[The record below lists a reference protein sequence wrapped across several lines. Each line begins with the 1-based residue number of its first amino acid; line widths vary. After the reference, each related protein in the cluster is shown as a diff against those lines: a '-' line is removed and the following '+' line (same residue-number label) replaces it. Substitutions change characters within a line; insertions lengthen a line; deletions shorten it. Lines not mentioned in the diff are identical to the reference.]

1 MPTFVTQQTAARLR
15 NDHLAK
21 TLLQNGNRFG
31 RQHVVFQPK
40 HAYPSYVVKYRM
52 VSYASTARNVVRVQ
66 SSTKNISVTVAG
78 KYVYKKHP
86 RTSGHL
92 FVLVVV
98 SVDTLKVVSTTVFNI
113 HEVAGAKGMNEF
125 ISNFRTSPGED
136 ILVVA
141 ATNRSMPRKLSP
153 VTTDVLQS
161 LRSVG
166 GSLHVLDRAYV
177 LVGAAHPCL
186 LNGLVHED
194 HQLGKAAVTVDV
206 RVIRYNRDTDSFNL
220 PRYSNTSG
228 DDMRPV
234 RWQHQKNSRHG
245 AMWQD
250 LQLWSSQLT
259 AAYQAGQV
267 QVAIDGRTVDLVKM
281 KMRSVNIRCLN
292 WKGETLA
299 PLSHPT
305 NSRSIGVTEQS

>member
-1 MPTFVTQQTAARLR
+1 M
-15 NDHLAK
+15 
-21 TLLQNGNRFG
+21 LLQNGNRFG
-31 RQHVVFQPK
+31 RQHVVFRFK
-40 HAYPSYVVKYRM
+40 HAYPAYVVQYRM
-52 VSYASTARNVVRVQ
+52 LPDATADSLPVLRVL
-66 SSTKNISVTVAG
+66 SSTRCISVTLG
-78 KYVYKKHP
+78 DQCLYKVNSRASKHA
-86 RTSGHL
+86 

-98 SVDTLKVVSTTVFNI
+98 NLDTLKVVRENLFNI
-113 HEVAGAKGMNEF
+113 HTAASAKAMMTFLTTLGKDE
-125 ISNFRTSPGED
+125 IV
-136 ILVVA
+136 VVA
-141 ATNRSMPRKLSP
+141 ATNHSLPKQWSP
-153 VTTDVLQS
+153 VVVDVLRS

-166 GSLHVLDRAYV
+166 GSLHVLDRPYV

-206 RVIRYNRDTDSFNL
+206 RVIRYNRDTAAFNL

-267 QVAIDGRTVDLVKM
+267 QVVIDGRTVDLVKM